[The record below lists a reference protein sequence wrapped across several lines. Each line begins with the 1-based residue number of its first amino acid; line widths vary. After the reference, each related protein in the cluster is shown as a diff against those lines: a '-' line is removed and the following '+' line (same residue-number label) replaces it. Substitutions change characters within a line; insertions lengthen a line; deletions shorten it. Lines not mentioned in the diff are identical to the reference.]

1 MGLLSSIF
9 GGGGGSSKTTIEAP
23 KPRDQYA
30 DMLRYQE
37 ALTNPNLNDKL
48 VASEARYGP
57 QYAALEL
64 DQINTYL
71 QGVPEGTVNPQ
82 YEEARRK
89 DLGWQS
95 IQRKLNAMDN
105 PSQAK
110 LTDFTTGERHW
121 LMKGGFV
128 EDGKFKRTESTKERI
143 KIDNGKARFMGTGRN
158 RRRRKQEYETR
169 TIPGA
174 ITLTPQKL
182 EEVVGSAKQGFI
194 ETGEFMKETPGLYDQ
209 IKTGAEQSG
218 QTIRDELK
226 LQRADDV
233 GALEEY
239 GNQIVEGYRASDTR
253 SAALADQ
260 AAMRA
265 EEDPGLVMRGRYLM
279 DQGLQD
285 ASFNEATLGL
295 AGYGNIGA
303 NMANASGAE
312 QALFGSGL
320 RNASTEVSPAGYNE
334 SLLGLSGQYN
344 LTAGREN
351 ASAAEQQLNKM
362 GMSLSDLSE
371 SEQEALIS
379 GRGKEF
385 MQSTGKLSALEQR
398 RAQQSARQA
407 STSRGRGMDQSALYG
422 EMQARMSEELGK
434 REREIGLGSQLLG
447 QSTDMRNTR
456 LGLSA
461 SLLGQSEGMDAQRRA
476 EQMQK
481 QQFGASNLSQAEGLA
496 AQRRAE
502 QLQLQQFG
510 TSTLGQ
516 VNAMGAQRAD
526 QQLQRQQFGSQMLG
540 QAESMSAQ
548 RQQQQLQKQQLGA
561 NIFGQGLQSED
572 QRLQAAFNMNRNISG
587 DLGSVILGRPSSSMA
602 QSNATLGQG
611 ANLAANQDLLFQDNK
626 GLELGMFQ
634 SQQETAVSSANA
646 QAAAAAQAGQSSM
659 IGSIAGAALPMLMC
673 WVAREVYGEHDPKW
687 KQFRSWLLE
696 DAPTWFVN
704 LYVKYG
710 ERFAEFIS
718 NKPILKS
725 IIRKWMNTKIK

>member
-9 GGGGGSSKTTIEAP
+9 GGGGGKSVTKIEAP
-23 KPRDQYA
+23 TPRDPYA
-30 DMLRYQE
+30 DMLRYQK
-37 ALTNPNLNDKL
+37 ALTNPTLNDKL

-71 QGVPEGTVNPQ
+71 QGVPEKTVNPA

-89 DLGWQS
+89 NLGWQN
-95 IQRKLNAMDN
+95 IQRKLNAMDD

-110 LTDFTTGERHW
+110 VTDFTTGERYY
-121 LMKGGFV
+121 LSKGGFLND
-128 EDGKFKRTESTKERI
+128 DGNFKTTEGDAFTE
-143 KIDNGKARFMGTGRN
+143 GEGTG
-158 RRRRKQEYETR
+158 E
-169 TIPGA
+169 
-174 ITLTPQKL
+174 ITLTPQRV
-182 EEVVGSAKQGFI
+182 EEAVASANQRFI
-194 ETGEFMKETPGLYDQ
+194 ETEEFMKETPGLYDQ
-209 IKTGAEQSG
+209 IKTGAKQSG

-233 GALEEY
+233 EALKAY
-239 GNQIVEGYRASDTR
+239 GNQIVEGYRASDKR
-253 SAALADQ
+253 SAGLADEATAR
-260 AAMRA
+260 AAQ
-265 EEDPGLVMRGRYLM
+265 DPGLVMRGQYLM

-320 RNASTEVSPAGYNE
+320 RNASTKVSPAGYNE

-385 MQSTGKLSALEQR
+385 MQSTGELSALEQR

-434 REREIGLGSQLLG
+434 REREISLGSQLLG

-502 QLQLQQFG
+502 QLQRQQFG

-516 VNAMGAQRAD
+516 VNAMGSQRAD

-540 QAESMSAQ
+540 QAEAMSAQ
-548 RQQQQLQKQQLGA
+548 RQQQQLQRQQLGA
-561 NIFGQGLQSED
+561 NIFGQGLQSQD

-634 SQQETAVSSANA
+634 SQQETAVNSANA

-687 KQFRSWLLE
+687 KQFRAWVLE

-710 ERFAEFIS
+710 ERFAAFIS

>member
-9 GGGGGSSKTTIEAP
+9 GGGGSSKTTIEAP
-23 KPRDQYA
+23 TPRDVYA

-71 QGVPEGTVNPQ
+71 QGIPEGTVNPA

-89 DLGWQS
+89 NLGWQS
-95 IQRKLNAMDN
+95 IQRKLNAMDD

-110 LTDFTTGERHW
+110 ATDFTTGERYW
-121 LMKGGFV
+121 LQKGGFLDK
-128 EDGKFKRTESTKERI
+128 DGALKRTEGTKEI
-143 KIDNGKARFMGTGRN
+143 VKVEGSGRFMG
-158 RRRRKQEYETR
+158 RRGSGLPQYTTR
-169 TIPGA
+169 TIPGG
-174 ITLTPQKL
+174 ITLTPRKL
-182 EEVVGSAKQGFI
+182 EEEVGSAKQGFI
-194 ETGEFMKETPGLYDQ
+194 KQEEFMKATPGMYDQ
-209 IKTGAEQSG
+209 LATGAERSG

-226 LQRADDV
+226 KQRADDV
-233 GALEEY
+233 AALEQY
-239 GNQIVEGYRASDTR
+239 GNQIVEGYRASDVR

-265 EEDPGLVMRGRYLM
+265 GEDPGLVMRGRYLM

-344 LTAGREN
+344 LTANREN

-461 SLLGQSEGMDAQRRA
+461 SLLGQAEGMDAQRRA

-502 QLQLQQFG
+502 QLALQQFG

-540 QAESMSAQ
+540 QAEAMAAQ
-548 RQQQQLQKQQLGA
+548 RQQQQLQQQQLGA
-561 NIFGQGLQSED
+561 NIFGRGLESED

-602 QSNATLGQG
+602 QSNTTLGQG

-634 SQQETAVSSANA
+634 SQQETAVNSANA
-646 QAAAAAQAGQSSM
+646 QAAAAAQSGQSSM
-659 IGSIAGAALPMLMC
+659 IGSIAGAALPALLC
-673 WVAREVYGEHDPKW
+673 WVAREVYGAENPKW

-696 DAPTWFVN
+696 DAPTWFIN

>member
-1 MGLLSSIF
+1 MELFKFIF
-9 GGGGGSSKTTIEAP
+9 EPVNKWLWSFLCKRHLILFCFGGGSSTTKIAAP
-23 KPRDQYA
+23 KQRDEYS

-37 ALTNPNLNDKL
+37 ALTNPLLNDKL

-71 QGVPEGTVNPQ
+71 QGIPEGTVNPK

-95 IQRKLNAMDN
+95 IQRKLNAMDD

-110 LTDFTTGERHW
+110 ASDFTTGERYW
-121 LMKGGFV
+121 LDKSGLLDKYNELKYK
-128 EDGKFKRTESTKERI
+128 EDDDGNPTGELVLNLKKAEES
-143 KIDNGKARFMGTGRN
+143 A
-158 RRRRKQEYETR
+158 
-169 TIPGA
+169 
-174 ITLTPQKL
+174 
-182 EEVVGSAKQGFI
+182 GSAKQGFI
-194 ETGEFMKETPGLYDQ
+194 EEEEFTKQTPGLYDQ
-209 IKTGAEQSG
+209 IETGAQRSG
-218 QTIRDELK
+218 VTIRDELK
-226 LQRADDV
+226 KQRADDV
-233 GALEEY
+233 TALEQY

-265 EEDPGLVMRGRYLM
+265 RGDTGLLLRGNTLM

-344 LTAGREN
+344 LTANREN
-351 ASAAEQQLNKM
+351 ASAAEQQLNNM

-461 SLLGQSEGMDAQRRA
+461 SLLGQSEGMNAQRRA

-502 QLQLQQFG
+502 QLALQQFG
-510 TSTLGQ
+510 TATLGQ

-526 QQLQRQQFGSQMLG
+526 QQLQRQQFGSTMLG
-540 QAESMSAQ
+540 QAEAMAAQ
-548 RQQQQLQKQQLGA
+548 RQQQQLQQVQLGA
-561 NIFGQGLQSED
+561 NIFGQGLQSQD
-572 QRLQAAFNMNRNISG
+572 QRLQSAFNMNRNISG

-634 SQQETAVSSANA
+634 SQQETAVNSANA
-646 QAAAAAQAGQSSM
+646 QASAASQAGQSSM
-659 IGSIAGAALPMLMC
+659 IGSIAGAALPLLMC
-673 WVAREVYGEHDPKW
+673 WVAREVYGEENPKW
-687 KQFRSWLLE
+687 KQFRAWVLE
-696 DAPTWFVN
+696 DAPIWFVN

>member
-1 MGLLSSIF
+1 MKLFKFIFEPVNKWLWSFLCKRHLILFCF
-9 GGGGGSSKTTIEAP
+9 GGGSTTIKAP
-23 KPRDQYA
+23 KERNVAA
-30 DMLRYQE
+30 DMLNYQE
-37 ALTNPNLNDKL
+37 AMTDPVLNDKL
-48 VASEARYGP
+48 LKSEARYGP
-57 QYAALEL
+57 QYTALEL
-64 DQINTYL
+64 QQINDYAF
-71 QGVPEGTVNPQ
+71 GIEGDRVNPG
-82 YEEARRK
+82 YEEARRAN
-89 DLGWQS
+89 LGWQA
-95 IQRKLNAMDN
+95 IQRKLNAMDD
-105 PSQAK
+105 PSLAK
-110 LTDFTTGERHW
+110 ASDFTPGERYY
-121 LMKGGFV
+121 LSKGNYLDDFG
-128 EDGKFKRTESTKERI
+128 ELYLQDDPKGDGRVLNAKRAEES
-143 KIDNGKARFMGTGRN
+143 A
-158 RRRRKQEYETR
+158 
-169 TIPGA
+169 
-174 ITLTPQKL
+174 
-182 EEVVGSAKQGFI
+182 GSAKQSFI
-194 ETGEFMKETPGLYDQ
+194 TSEEFMAKTPGLYDTLQ
-209 IKTGAEQSG
+209 RGAETSG
-218 QTIRDELK
+218 ETTRSELRK
-226 LQRADDV
+226 QRADDV
-233 GALEEY
+233 AALEQY
-239 GNQIVEGYRASDTR
+239 GNQIVEGYRASDVR

-265 EEDPGLVMRGRYLM
+265 GEDPGLVMRGRYLM

-334 SLLGLSGQYN
+334 SLLGLSGKYN
-344 LTAGREN
+344 LTANREN

-434 REREIGLGSQLLG
+434 KEREISLGSQLLG

-502 QLQLQQFG
+502 QLQRQQFG

-516 VNAMGAQRAD
+516 VNAMGSQRAD

-540 QAESMSAQ
+540 QAEAMSAQ
-548 RQQQQLQKQQLGA
+548 RQQQQLQRQQLGA
-561 NIFGQGLQSED
+561 NIFGRGLQSQD

-634 SQQETAVSSANA
+634 SQQETAVNTANA
-646 QAAAAAQAGQSSM
+646 QAQAAGQAGIM
-659 IGSIAGAALPMLMC
+659 GAVGSIAGAALPMLC

-687 KQFRSWLLE
+687 KQFRAWVLE

-710 ERFAEFIS
+710 ERFAAFIS

>member
-1 MGLLSSIF
+1 MELFKFIFEPVNKWLWSFLCKRHLILFCF
-9 GGGGGSSKTTIEAP
+9 GGGSKTTINAP
-23 KPRDQYA
+23 KERDVAA
-30 DMLRYQE
+30 DMLNYQE
-37 ALTNPNLNDKL
+37 AMTDPVLNDKL
-48 VASEARYGP
+48 LKSEARYGP
-57 QYAALEL
+57 QYTALEL
-64 DQINTYL
+64 AQINDYAF
-71 QGVPEGTVNPQ
+71 GIEEGRVNPG
-82 YEEARRK
+82 YEESRRAN
-89 DLGWQS
+89 LGWQA

-105 PSQAK
+105 PSLAK
-110 LTDFTTGERHW
+110 ASDFTPGERYY
-121 LMKGGFV
+121 LSKGNYLNDFG
-128 EDGKFKRTESTKERI
+128 ELYRRDDPKSDGRVLNAKRAEES
-143 KIDNGKARFMGTGRN
+143 A
-158 RRRRKQEYETR
+158 
-169 TIPGA
+169 
-174 ITLTPQKL
+174 
-182 EEVVGSAKQGFI
+182 GSAKQSFI
-194 ETGEFMKETPGLYDQ
+194 TSEEFMAETPGLYDTLQ
-209 IKTGAEQSG
+209 RGAEVSG
-218 QTIRDELK
+218 ETTRSELQK
-226 LQRADDV
+226 QRADDV
-233 GALEEY
+233 EALETY
-239 GNQIVEGYRASDTR
+239 GNQIVEGYRASDER
-253 SAALADQ
+253 SAGLADEASQ
-260 AAMRA
+260 RA
-265 EEDPGLVMRGRYLM
+265 RQDPGLLSRGNTLM
-279 DQGLQD
+279 DKGLQD

-334 SLLGLSGQYN
+334 SSLGLSGQYN

-385 MQSTGKLSALEQR
+385 MQSTGELSALEQR

-447 QSTDMRNTR
+447 QSTNMRNTR

-481 QQFGASNLSQAEGLA
+481 QQFGASNLSQAEGMA

-540 QAESMSAQ
+540 QAEAMSAQ
-548 RQQQQLQKQQLGA
+548 RQQQQLQQQQLGA
-561 NIFGQGLQSED
+561 NIFGQGLQSQD

-634 SQQETAVSSANA
+634 SQQETAVNSANA
-646 QAAAAAQAGQSSM
+646 QAAAAQSSGAM
-659 IGSIAGAALPMLMC
+659 SAIGSLAGAGLGMIC

-687 KQFRSWLLE
+687 KQFRAWVLE

-710 ERFAEFIS
+710 ERFAAFIS

>member
-1 MGLLSSIF
+1 MELFKFIFEPVNKWLWSFLCKRHLILFCF
-9 GGGGGSSKTTIEAP
+9 GGGGTTINAP
-23 KPRDQYA
+23 KERDVAA
-30 DMLRYQE
+30 DMLNYQE
-37 ALTNPNLNDKL
+37 AMTDPVLNDKL
-48 VASEARYGP
+48 LKSEARYGP
-57 QYAALEL
+57 QYTALEL
-64 DQINTYL
+64 AQINDYAF
-71 QGVPEGTVNPQ
+71 GIEEGRVNPG
-82 YEEARRK
+82 YEESRRAN
-89 DLGWQS
+89 LGWQA
-95 IQRKLNAMDN
+95 IQRKLNAMDD
-105 PSQAK
+105 PSLAK
-110 LTDFTTGERHW
+110 ASDFTPGERYY
-121 LMKGGFV
+121 LSKGNYLDDFGELYL
-128 EDGKFKRTESTKERI
+128 EDDPKGDGRVLSTKR
-143 KIDNGKARFMGTGRN
+143 A
-158 RRRRKQEYETR
+158 
-169 TIPGA
+169 
-174 ITLTPQKL
+174 
-182 EEVVGSAKQGFI
+182 EESAGSAKQSFATS
-194 ETGEFMKETPGLYDQ
+194 EEFMAETPGLYDTLQ
-209 IKTGAEQSG
+209 RGAERSG
-218 QTIRDELK
+218 ETIRSELQK
-226 LQRADDV
+226 QRADDV
-233 GALEEY
+233 AALQGY
-239 GNQIVEGYRASDTR
+239 GKEIVEGYRASDER
-253 SAALADQ
+253 SAGLADEATAR
-260 AAMRA
+260 AAQ
-265 EEDPGLVMRGRYLM
+265 DPGLVMRGQYLM

-385 MQSTGKLSALEQR
+385 MQSTGELSALEQR

-540 QAESMSAQ
+540 QAEAMSAQ
-548 RQQQQLQKQQLGA
+548 RQQQQLQRQQLGA
-561 NIFGQGLQSED
+561 NIFGQGLQSQD

-634 SQQETAVSSANA
+634 SQQETAVNSANA
-646 QAAAAAQAGQSSM
+646 QAAAAQSSGAM
-659 IGSIAGAALPMLMC
+659 SAIGSLAGAGLGMIC